1 MLGAPRA
8 AKAVIWALA
17 VLTVV
22 ATVYFGWHY
31 ILDDVA
37 GVVIAVLA
45 VGIAGVLCGVRPVRA
60 GAAA

>member
-1 MLGAPRA
+1 M
-8 AKAVIWALA
+8 IWALA
-17 VLTVV
+17 ILTVV

-45 VGIAGVLCGVRPVRA
+45 VGIAAALTGVRRGRA